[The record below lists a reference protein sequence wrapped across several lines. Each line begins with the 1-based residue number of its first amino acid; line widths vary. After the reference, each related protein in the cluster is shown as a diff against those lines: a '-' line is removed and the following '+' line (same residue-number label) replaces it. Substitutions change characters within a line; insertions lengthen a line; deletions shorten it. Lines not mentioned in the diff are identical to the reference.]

1 MNWNEISLPLT
12 LNETFCIKTCFSPL
26 SSLRKKPQTRHPHPE
41 IDSGKAEL
49 MVLVRLS
56 AHRQASSDIMWT
68 KAQIQSSRHTQCTV
82 HSHVQTYINTRP
94 FPVKT
99 AQTTV
104 HLFSRDYTKFPSPT
118 NAHARAQTYRAVRD
132 LQNWVLRIKTN
143 LLMLRKLGR
152 PWGREGERQRGR
164 EQHSQAT
171 PSMFF
176 LKGRW

>member
-1 MNWNEISLPLT
+1 MFLSFVLT
-12 LNETFCIKTCFSPL
+12 E
-26 SSLRKKPQTRHPHPE
+26 KKPQTRHPHPE

-56 AHRQASSDIMWT
+56 AHRQASSDILCER
-68 KAQIQSSRHTQCTV
+68 KHRFSPADIHPCTV
-82 HSHVQTYINTRP
+82 HSHVQTYTNTRP

-118 NAHARAQTYRAVRD
+118 NAHAHAQTYRAVRD

-143 LLMLRKLGR
+143 PLMLRKLGR

-176 LKGRW
+176 LKGR